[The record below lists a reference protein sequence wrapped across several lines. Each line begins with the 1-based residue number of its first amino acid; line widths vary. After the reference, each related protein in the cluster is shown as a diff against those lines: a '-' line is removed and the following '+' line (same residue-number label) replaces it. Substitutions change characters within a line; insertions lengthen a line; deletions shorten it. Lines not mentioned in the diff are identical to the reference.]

1 MSEQQQEKSVYEAIS
16 SERSV
21 IGVILSD
28 QVAFRDVDLQQSDFR
43 DLVCSQVF
51 KAMAL
56 LDAQGKPCDLVTVAD
71 ALPELDTSILVEIMQ
86 WGGFPSQ
93 VQTYV
98 DNIRAASMRR
108 ALSQTAQN
116 LVKLVG
122 DASVEPVKAADQIR
136 NEIDEISKNGPV
148 QDVVPIE
155 QVCLDMHMWM
165 FEENPKDDNIKTG
178 VCTLDDLLGGG
189 IRGSKLCVIGARPS
203 VGKSAL
209 GLFIAENAAAAGK
222 NVLFVSLEMDERE
235 IYSRILARYAR
246 VPVDV
251 IEARRIP
258 EDKIEQVVESYEIIY
273 SMRLSFTTK
282 ATTPAQVRTIALR
295 QLRDKGL
302 DMIVID
308 YLQLMDSGQKAGNR
322 TEEVSQISRRLKL
335 LAMELKI
342 PVIAMTQMN
351 RQSEVGAGESGR
363 MPKISES
370 RESGSIEQDANQFL
384 ILHQPSKDSLSDKWR
399 PLYDTCQTNGWKFT
413 LVAVAKNRN
422 GKKGIVPVA
431 FDGAYMTF
439 VPFDTRQY
447 TAGG

>member
-148 QDVVPIE
+148 QDVVPIG

-165 FEENPKDDNIKTG
+165 FEEGQEDDSIKTG
-178 VCTLDDLLGGG
+178 ICTLDDLLGGG

-209 GLFIAENAAAAGK
+209 GLYIAENAAAVGK
-222 NVLFVSLEMDERE
+222 NVLIVSLEMDERE
-235 IYSRILARYAR
+235 IYSRILARYAKI
-246 VPVDV
+246 PVDE

-258 EDKIEQVVESYEIIY
+258 EDKIEQIVDSYESICG
-273 SMRLSFTTK
+273 MRLSITTR
-282 ATTPAQVRTIALR
+282 ATTPAQVRTTALR
-295 QLRDKGL
+295 QRRDKGL
-302 DMIVID
+302 DMIVVD
-308 YLQLMDSGQKAGNR
+308 YLQLMSSGQKTSNR
-322 TEEVSQISRRLKL
+322 TEEVGQISRQLKL

-351 RQSEVGAGESGR
+351 RQSEVGAGENGR

-384 ILHQPSKDSLSDKWR
+384 ILHPASKDSLSDKWR
-399 PLYDTCQTNGWKFT
+399 PFYDTCKIKGWTFM
-413 LVAVAKNRN
+413 LIAVAKNRN
-422 GKKGIVPVA
+422 GKKGIIPVA
-431 FDGAYMTF
+431 FDGAHMSFT
-439 VPFDTRQY
+439 PFDTRQN
-447 TAGG
+447 ASGG